1 MIETQFA
8 MNCNESYDDSAL
20 EVGHRGTSR
29 PIDAAARSAHHRLRS
44 PSDSLGD
51 QSGAILPVP
60 LVAGFFWDT
69 FFWDTWQQPAAS
81 QQPEPPRGWQ
91 ARPAATR
98 GRPAGPFAPGGPGA
112 KPTLPC

>member
-51 QSGAILPVP
+51 QSGAILPAP
-60 LVAGFFWDT
+60 LVAGFFLSN
-69 FFWDTWQQPAAS
+69 QAAAPALTKQAV
-81 QQPEPPRGWQ
+81 EPSSLPQAVAVGRGDWC
-91 ARPAATR
+91 R
-98 GRPAGPFAPGGPGA
+98 
-112 KPTLPC
+112 